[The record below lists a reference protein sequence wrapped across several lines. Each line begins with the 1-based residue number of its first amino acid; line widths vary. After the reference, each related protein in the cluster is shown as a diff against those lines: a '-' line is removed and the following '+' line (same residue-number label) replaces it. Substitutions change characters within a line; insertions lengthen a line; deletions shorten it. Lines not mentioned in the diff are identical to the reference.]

1 MKRNLSAIKNM
12 GWALAIIICLLALF
26 VALIIAAVLPYSG
39 PIERGGVQL
48 NELESKQEEQH
59 EQQMEQIL
67 GELRTLP
74 ESGDAGQS
82 YIDGL
87 TFLCDSSVI
96 GLRDYALLAGGTAT
110 TQVWGSTAGNIP
122 ADSFAECL
130 IRYQAEGV
138 EITPAEAAAK
148 AQPAR
153 LVIVLGADG
162 LDSVDQD
169 TFVEGYVALIRSIQ
183 QSSPNTVILVCSI
196 SSVTTGYS
204 GVDRVN
210 ANTIRTVNEWIKTV
224 CMRTG
229 VYYCDSAYAVN
240 DRAGWL
246 DGDYAAVN
254 GKSLNTAGLQK
265 FLEYLRTHAV

>member
-12 GWALAIIICLLALF
+12 GWAMAIVVCLIALL

-48 NELESKQEEQH
+48 NELESKQEEQQQ
-59 EQQMEQIL
+59 QQMEQIL

-82 YIDGL
+82 YIDAL

-110 TQVWGSTAGNIP
+110 TQVWGSTAGNLP
-122 ADSFAECL
+122 ANSFADCL

-148 AQPAR
+148 AQPSR
-153 LVIVLGADG
+153 LVMVLGADG

-169 TFVEGYVALIRSIQ
+169 TFVEGYVSLIRSIQ
-183 QSSPNTVILVCSI
+183 QASPNTVIIVCSL
-196 SSVTTGYS
+196 SSVTTSYS
-204 GVDRVN
+204 GVDGVN
-210 ANTIRTVNEWIKTV
+210 ANTIRTVNDWIKTV

-229 VYYCDSAYAVN
+229 VYFSDSANAVN

-265 FLEYLRTHAV
+265 FMEYLRTHAV